1 MIFFSKR
8 PYSLDL
14 FDDYEK
20 HFTVMNYKPAV
31 NLKQVIYFYQDFD
44 RFEFKMDCKNRF
56 VFKIDF

>member
-31 NLKQVIYFYQDFD
+31 
-44 RFEFKMDCKNRF
+44 FEFKMNCKNRF
-56 VFKIDF
+56 VFKIGF